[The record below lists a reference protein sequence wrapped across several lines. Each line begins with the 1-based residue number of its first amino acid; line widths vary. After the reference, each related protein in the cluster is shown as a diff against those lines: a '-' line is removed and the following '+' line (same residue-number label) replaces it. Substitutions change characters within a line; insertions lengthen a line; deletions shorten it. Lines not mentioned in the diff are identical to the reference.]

1 MAPTHERLLKRLATT
16 FGIAIALLLALGGV
30 VSALDESRP
39 NLATQVAME
48 QGPNGDLP
56 DLVVLVR
63 DLPAGAD
70 FAAVDRSVTALD
82 EVESVVVEANGA
94 DQAVV
99 HVSLHARAGAATPDL
114 VLDTVAAEVPDA
126 ELILGGR
133 VAVDRTLVDR
143 VNRALVV
150 AVVPV
155 LVLIAAFAAATIG
168 TARALVAAGSIALAT
183 LLSGLVAAQ
192 LVGSFDGSLGSTAMP
207 SVLCAVLISSVLTF
221 RLLDWF
227 TQPIGSDPSAWVRL
241 SVRSLIPE
249 VVLLHVGLVGA
260 ALVVELIVGPAP
272 ISAVAFSS
280 MVATVVTLATVAPGL
295 ATFGP
300 LVDDTIFRPFNVR
313 IPDGRDFPLA
323 VLGGF
328 ACFLLA
334 LGLFATRAP
343 SRELL
348 DESALAPGV
357 AADRV
362 ARELAALGGD
372 PTSAILVEFDP
383 GADAAAMSTWA
394 AAASQIGA
402 VAWVE
407 TSAGRFTDGVLA
419 EGAAAFVDETTPRAV
434 VTPVGTARAVA
445 TQRLVDAL
453 PAVGGY
459 DGQITLRGT
468 PIAAGSAVEGG
479 TLQLWLLI
487 GALSLAGAAAV
498 MLLMGD
504 LMVAAS
510 SAALRLLGLAAL
522 VGVYR
527 LVAGETSSIEAQIL
541 VLVVG
546 VGVGLFE
553 LGFVRRLS
561 LGRDGLAGNGLV
573 TSALSRDGRAGMVGL
588 VIVALT
594 SLGLVA
600 SDLAML
606 RRLAVGL
613 VAGILIELVVGIWL
627 LRPALLADLA
637 GVSNTAAAARRRG
650 DLVAAAAEQA
660 TLPAPSFAAA
670 TTLVPDTSA
679 GLPSPA
685 MAGAVPSAGAASMGA
700 GGLAASSGPTSATNA
715 VASAA
720 MSPGSAAEA
729 PPAAGGTAAPGTGGR
744 VAPSA
749 PEWRRI
755 IGGLLRAEFD
765 FQADPGS
772 AELETVFVE
781 KTPLW
786 DELVDHHAKLRA
798 AGVRVTGRGPM
809 VRVARVINDSS
820 PVTLEITVDHPVRHL
835 IDGQGRVVG
844 RRAAERRNGMLWL
857 VQDPSGRYRIAEAVD
872 LGTAAATEDEAAISV
887 VEQPS
892 IAMA

>member
-1 MAPTHERLLKRLATT
+1 MAPAHERLLKRLATT
-16 FGIAIALLLALGGV
+16 LVAAMAMLLALGTA
-30 VSALDESRP
+30 VSALDEERP

-63 DLPAGAD
+63 DVPAGAD
-70 FAAVDRSVTALD
+70 LAAIGATVSALD
-82 EVESVVVEANGA
+82 DVERARVTPA
-94 DQAVV
+94 DGDRAVV
-99 HVSLHARAGAATPDL
+99 YASLHARAGATTPDA
-114 VLDTVAAEVPDA
+114 VLDAVASEVPDA

-143 VNRALVV
+143 INRALVI

-155 LVLIAAFAAATIG
+155 LVLIAAFAGATIG
-168 TARALVAAGSIALAT
+168 ASRALVAAGSVALAT
-183 LLSGLVAAQ
+183 LLAGLVAAQ
-192 LVGSFDGSLGSTAMP
+192 LVGTFDGSLGSTAMP

-227 TQPIGSDPSAWVRL
+227 SSPEGDDASAWVRL
-241 SVRSLIPE
+241 SIRHLIPE
-249 VVLLHVGLVGA
+249 VVMLHVGLVGA
-260 ALVVELIVGPAP
+260 ALLLELVVGPAP

-280 MVATVVTLATVAPGL
+280 MIATVVTLATVAPGL
-295 ATFGP
+295 AVLGP
-300 LVDDTIFRPFNVR
+300 LTDDTLFRPFSGR

-383 GADAAAMSTWA
+383 AAEGRSVDTWA
-394 AAASQIGA
+394 GAASQISA

-407 TSAGRFTDGVLA
+407 TTTGRFVDGVLA
-419 EGAAAFVDETTPRAV
+419 TEQPTFVDADTPRAV
-434 VTPVGTARAVA
+434 VTPVGTARDVG
-445 TQRLVDAL
+445 TQRLIEAL
-453 PAVGGY
+453 PAVGGFS
-459 DGQITLRGT
+459 GEITLRGT
-468 PIAAGSAVEGG
+468 PIAAANAVDGG

-487 GALSLAGAAAV
+487 GALSLAGAGAV
-498 MLLMGD
+498 LLLLGNV
-504 LMVAAS
+504 MVAAS

-527 LVAGETSSIEAQIL
+527 LVAGDTSSIEAQVL

-561 LGRDGLAGNGLV
+561 LGRDGLGGQALV
-573 TSALSRDGRAGMVGL
+573 TSALSRDGRAAMFGL
-588 VIVALT
+588 VVVALT

-637 GVSNTAAAARRRG
+637 ALGATADAARRRG
-650 DLVAAAAEQA
+650 DLVAATAGAAA
-660 TLPAPSFAAA
+660 PTPAPAPVPASLAAA
-670 TTLVPDTSA
+670 TSLDPTAAAAGTSTA
-679 GLPSPA
+679 PA
-685 MAGAVPSAGAASMGA
+685 TPAVAASDPGPVATVGAVPAGAGHER
-700 GGLAASSGPTSATNA
+700 GPD
-715 VASAA
+715 
-720 MSPGSAAEA
+720 
-729 PPAAGGTAAPGTGGR
+729 GR
-744 VAPSA
+744 VVPSA

-755 IGGLLRAEFD
+755 IGGLLRAEFE
-765 FQADPGS
+765 FQSDPG
-772 AELETVFVE
+772 AADLATVFVTG
-781 KTPLW
+781 TPLW

-809 VRVARVINDSS
+809 VRVARVVNDSS
-820 PVTLEITVDHPVRHL
+820 PVTLEVTVDHPVRHL
-835 IDGQGRVVG
+835 VDAHGKVVG
-844 RRAAERRNGMLWL
+844 RRNAERRNGMLWL
-857 VQDPSGRYRIAEAVD
+857 LQDPSGRYRIAEAVD
-872 LGTAAATEDEAAISV
+872 LGASNDAVVDADAPAEVATETAAPVALA
-887 VEQPS
+887 
-892 IAMA
+892 